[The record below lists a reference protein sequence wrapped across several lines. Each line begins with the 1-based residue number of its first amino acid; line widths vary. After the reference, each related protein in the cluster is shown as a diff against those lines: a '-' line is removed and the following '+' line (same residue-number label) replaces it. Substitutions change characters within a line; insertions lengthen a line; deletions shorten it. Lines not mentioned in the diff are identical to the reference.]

1 MGRGAAD
8 RGLLP
13 QAPLQPGPRGE
24 PSPAQLHPP
33 GTETAGGDADPGS
46 GSPGANSDACSGLGK
61 GKRAPWICTVM
72 GQGGQNPGHWGRDA
86 GLVLADSL
94 FKGAVGALNA
104 SLSLRTG
111 TAPGPARESVTL
123 MNVVP
128 TRREQRLPTL
138 RSCLPDMCQQKTNA

>member
-1 MGRGAAD
+1 MFW
-8 RGLLP
+8 
-13 QAPLQPGPRGE
+13 QPR
-24 PSPAQLHPP
+24 
-33 GTETAGGDADPGS
+33 
-46 GSPGANSDACSGLGK
+46 ANSAACSGLGK

-86 GLVLADSL
+86 GLVLAESL

-111 TAPGPARESVTL
+111 SAPGPARESVTL

-128 TRREQRLPTL
+128 THREQRLPTL
-138 RSCLPDMCQQKTNA
+138 RSCLPDMCQQKTNAWGGLSFQEKTTSCNQLNSWSCSIPLLPKCMLTSTSK